1 MISSPVEKIVA
12 NLLQDYA
19 DKIKSGNT
27 HLNIE
32 EATNIISTI
41 AHIELTKEE
50 ACDYLNISRSRF
62 GELIAEG
69 KIPKG
74 RKIKGYK
81 ELRWKKKDLLNITGN
96 KCSP

>member
-27 HLNIE
+27 HLDIE

-62 GELIAEG
+62 DDYVREG
-69 KIPKG
+69 KLPKG
-74 RKIKGYK
+74 RKYK
-81 ELRWKKKDLLNITGN
+81 HKTNLVWFKDELILSNLRK
-96 KCSP
+96 